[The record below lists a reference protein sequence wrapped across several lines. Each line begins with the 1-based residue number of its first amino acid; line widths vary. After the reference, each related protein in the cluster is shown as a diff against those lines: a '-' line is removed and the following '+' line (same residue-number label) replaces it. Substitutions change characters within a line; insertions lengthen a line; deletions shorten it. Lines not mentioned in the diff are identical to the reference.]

1 MECQYNRLF
10 DVHRFA
16 DRIWENG
23 TYTCPWCWLVRSW
36 LMERCSSLFLLGNAK
51 LWFVYWRRWVTV
63 QFASSATRYDP
74 ELVGCSHD
82 NIDCIGRAE
91 CARSSGYMIKYN
103 HSHFKMIPF
112 GDIAIKSVPG
122 IEEKLKDYFPR
133 KQTITNHNLP
143 GIFYSCKIFR
153 IVTLRF
159 SSYLPSSR
167 FGETWRL
174 SKR

>member
-1 MECQYNRLF
+1 MIR
-10 DVHRFA
+10 
-16 DRIWENG
+16 
-23 TYTCPWCWLVRSW
+23 
-36 LMERCSSLFLLGNAK
+36 
-51 LWFVYWRRWVTV
+51 
-63 QFASSATRYDP
+63 
-74 ELVGCSHD
+74 
-82 NIDCIGRAE
+82 IGRAE

-143 GIFYSCKIFR
+143 GNILFFNIFR
-153 IVTLRF
+153 ILKLRF

-167 FGETWRL
+167 FRETWRL
-174 SKR
+174 RKR